1 LQKCWLQN
9 TIEGG
14 EGLTNDSITAN
25 DGIREY
31 PVLLLDGD
39 ITLNNSRK

>member
-31 PVLLLDGD
+31 PVHLFDGD
-39 ITLNNSRK
+39 ITLSNLRQ